1 MRNYLDILE
10 DIALV
15 VNEMN
20 TGISGMMTPPNN
32 VVGRE
37 NPSVSYTKEQSK
49 RVDKKAMKNYKYKK
63 NGKLNKREEK
73 VMIEENY
80 EARKAAVDRK
90 AQQINQNTNELIMT
104 KKPDIERPS
113 FKLSTELKDDSEIKQ
128 KMADKAK
135 ADSEKLMNQARAV
148 YGWAR
153 KHDKEGAV
161 NLGNAILNNIKQKKD
176 SKVNAGVSESCFNDI
191 VSMVKEFIGE

>member
-1 MRNYLDILE
+1 MKNYLDILE

-20 TGISGMMTPPNN
+20 TGISGMTTPPNN

-49 RVDKKAMKNYKYKK
+49 RVNKKAMKNYKYKK

-104 KKPDIERPS
+104 KKPDIERPV
-113 FKLSTELKDDSEIKQ
+113 FKLSTDLKDDSEAK
-128 KMADKAK
+128 KKVADKAK

-153 KHDKEGAV
+153 KHDKEGAI